1 MEILRCWINV
11 HETTIRQNR
20 KIQSLIYI
28 HNAQHSCQ
36 NKFHIG
42 SYINNTNSLQK
53 SSKWPWFL
61 DKIVLGF
68 LIHCISQQYVF
79 KIHGHIRISGFQVRV
94 KNNNNRGGWAR
105 REFFLVSRFHAK
117 VVFFLFVGGHT
128 PQTPVWLVIHI
139 SIRIFWTIHL
149 QNKNS
154 NF

>member
-94 KNNNNRGGWAR
+94 KNNNNRGGGLSEA
-105 REFFLVSRFHAK
+105 
-117 VVFFLFVGGHT
+117 
-128 PQTPVWLVIHI
+128 
-139 SIRIFWTIHL
+139 RIFFGIKISCKSRIFSICWRAYSPNPRLT
-149 QNKNS
+149 S
-154 NF
+154 NPYIYQDILNHSFTKQKF